1 MNQAQQ
7 DLLLKVPTGVPGF
20 DVVSE
25 GGLPEGRTTLVT
37 GTAGSGK
44 TIFAAQFLAGGIK
57 HAQNGVFVTF
67 EESPQ
72 MQCQNMRG
80 FGWNIRQWETED
92 KWAFVDASPLD
103 RSIPLVSGEYDL
115 DPLISRLKYA
125 IDRVGAKRVAVD
137 SLGTIFSYLPDKS
150 KVRNLL
156 FKLTQM
162 LREMKITAVLTSE
175 RTVEYGEI
183 SRYGIEEFVVDNVVI
198 LRNSLIAERRRRTIE
213 ILKFRGVSHQHG
225 EFPFAIVS
233 DRGIV
238 VIPFSTDVLK
248 RRASSQR
255 ITSGNNELDTMCG
268 GGWFK
273 GSIILVSGA
282 TGAGKTLMATE
293 FIGGGIENGERCL
306 LFAFEESRDQLLR
319 NAKGW
324 GIDYE
329 RMEREGRC
337 KIICRYPETT
347 GLETHFVKMKEEI
360 ERFEPTRVAI
370 DSISALER
378 VSTFKGFREFLL
390 TLNTLFKEKG
400 ITTLCT
406 ATTTNLIGS
415 EAITE
420 SNISTNTDLIILLRY
435 VEVYGEIKRG
445 LTVLKMRGSGHNKDI
460 REFKIDDEGMH
471 LGRAFR
477 NVTGILA
484 GNPAFIDT
492 DELNRLNNLLT
503 DDRSI

>member
-7 DLLLKVPTGVPGF
+7 DLLLKIPTGIPGF
-20 DVVSE
+20 DTFSQ
-25 GGLPEGRTTLVT
+25 GGLPEGRTTLIS

-44 TIFAAQFLAGGIK
+44 TVFASQFLAEGIK
-57 HAQNGVFVTF
+57 QGQNGVFVTF
-67 EESPQ
+67 EESPK
-72 MQCQNMRG
+72 MQRKNMRG
-80 FGWNIRQWETED
+80 FGWDIQQWETD
-92 KWAFVDASPLD
+92 KKWSFVDASPLD

-125 IDRVGAKRVAVD
+125 IDKIGATRVAID
-137 SLGTIFSYLPDKS
+137 SLGTIFSYLPDK
-150 KVRNLL
+150 KEVRNVL
-156 FKLTQM
+156 FQLAQI
-162 LREMKITAVLTSE
+162 LREMEVTSVLTSE
-175 RTVEYGEI
+175 RTIEYGEI
-183 SRYGIEEFVVDNVVI
+183 SRYGIEEFVADNVI
-198 LRNSLIAERRRRTIE
+198 IMRNALVEERRRRTIE
-213 ILKFRGVSHQHG
+213 ILKFRGVPHQHG
-225 EFPFAIVS
+225 EFPFTILP

-248 RRASSQR
+248 RKASSQR
-255 ITSGNNELDTMCG
+255 ITSGNEDLDTMCG

-273 GSIILVSGA
+273 GSIILISGA

-293 FIGGGIENGERCL
+293 FIGGGIKNGERCL

-324 GIDYE
+324 GVDYE
-329 RMEREGRC
+329 QMEQEGKF

-347 GLETHFVKMKEEI
+347 GLESHFVKMKEEI
-360 ERFEPTRVAI
+360 EKFQPARVAI

-378 VSTFKGFREFLL
+378 VSNFKGFREFLL

-406 ATTTNLIGS
+406 ATTTNLVGS
-415 EAITE
+415 ESITE

-445 LTVLKMRGSGHNKDI
+445 LAVLKMRGSGHNKDI
-460 REFKIDDEGMH
+460 REFNIDSEGMH
-471 LGRAFR
+471 LGQTFR
-477 NVTGILA
+477 NVIGILA
-484 GNPAFIDT
+484 GNPTFVDA
-492 DELNRLNNLLT
+492 DELTRLDNLLT
-503 DDRSI
+503 GN